1 MRDLIPDN
9 YETFGTQWSTL
20 DINRYNAIQ
29 ERINAFH
36 GSTMTAWQADRC
48 TSFQMGT
55 TLHGLTKALTT

>member
-36 GSTMTAWQADRC
+36 GRSMPVPEHLLLD
-48 TSFQMGT
+48 SFNIVNTYMNLQGET
-55 TLHGLTKALTT
+55 Q